1 MTSAKFFSPLVV
13 GYHAVLCQR
22 VIVAVLLGAW
32 VMLLTACT
40 SQKPAEVLQSPYPT
54 RHVWAVAPLSNQSG
68 SLAADGL
75 ALADHLH
82 RQLENAG
89 NLDVLPVNRVIAAM
103 ESLELRQVTTT
114 AEALKLLQT
123 LAVDGLVVGT
133 ISAYDPYDPPKV
145 GLTLELFTS
154 EKIDQY
160 DAMKLRALSRQ
171 PVDDAV
177 ADFTV
182 NKPAQPVS
190 IVGAV
195 LDASDPRTRG
205 ALEKYAVQRG
215 PQNERDAWRRY
226 RISIDHYSEFVA
238 YVMSYRLLE
247 AERQRLFPAPPA
259 AADAGKSRPMQVP
272 DLSPITD
279 PVIRKLEYIV
289 E

>member
-1 MTSAKFFSPLVV
+1 MTSAKFFSPLVHRSPAALGRLV
-13 GYHAVLCQR
+13 SLAL
-22 VIVAVLLGAW
+22 LLGAW
-32 VMLLTACT
+32 VMLLVGCT
-40 SQKPAEVLQSPYPT
+40 TQKPAEVLQSPYPT

-82 RQLENAG
+82 RQLENAT

-103 ESLELRQVTTT
+103 ESLELRQVTTQ
-114 AEALKLLQT
+114 AQALKLLQT

-145 GLTLELFTS
+145 GLTLELYTS
-154 EKIDQY
+154 EKVDQY

-177 ADFTV
+177 SDFTV

-190 IVGAV
+190 MVGAV

-215 PQNERDAWRRY
+215 PQNQRDAWRMY

-247 AERQRLFPAPPA
+247 AERLRLFPPPPPS
-259 AADAGKSRPMQVP
+259 ADAGKSRPLQTP